1 MTAHVCVRLTATTTP
16 VLIPDTVT
24 GVDEFAEGEPSP
36 SCPLES
42 SPQHLMTPDVRT
54 AHDVFPPTA
63 MEATPAESPET
74 ATGVEEF
81 VVEPLPS

>member
-1 MTAHVCVRLTATTTP
+1 VRLTSTNTP
-16 VLIPDTVT
+16 VVIPDTDT
-24 GVDEFAEGEPSP
+24 GVDEFVDGEPSP

-42 SPQHLMTPDVRT
+42 SPQHLIAPDVRT
-54 AHDVFPPTA
+54 AHDVLEPTA
-63 MEATPAESPET
+63 IEATPAESPET